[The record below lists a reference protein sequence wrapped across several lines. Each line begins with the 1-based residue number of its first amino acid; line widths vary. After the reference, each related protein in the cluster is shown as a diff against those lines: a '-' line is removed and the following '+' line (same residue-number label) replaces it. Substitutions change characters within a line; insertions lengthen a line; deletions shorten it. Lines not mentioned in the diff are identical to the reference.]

1 MSARSRLTAFD
12 IALYGGVTFAWGFTW
27 LAQHYQVGMVAPEVS
42 VLWRF
47 VIAAPCMLAIAAI
60 RGEQF
65 RFPLRDHL
73 WLALLGLTLFCTN
86 FVLFYYAAQW
96 VTSGL
101 LSVVFALASI
111 INIVLG
117 ALLLGTPIDR
127 RTVIGAFLGVG
138 GLAAMFYP
146 QLASTDLNSQMLD
159 RNSAERRRDLFVLL
173 RQHDLGAA
181 AAPPPADF
189 RNHRHWNDLRRLL
202 PRLVRGL
209 ARPRLHHRADGALC
223 DQPALPRADRL
234 GAGFHLLP
242 DIARPDRRGSRRL
255 CDRDVSGCRA
265 CRLDRVRRL
274 SLDHARGLGVV
285 AVLAGIVLALRA
297 PKKT

>member
-1 MSARSRLTAFD
+1 MTARSPLTGLD
-12 IALYGGVTFAWGFTW
+12 VALYGGVTFAWGFTW
-27 LAQHYQVGMVAPEVS
+27 LAQHYQVGVVAPEVS

-47 VIAAPCMLAIAAI
+47 VIAAPFMLAIAAI
-60 RGEQF
+60 RGEQL

-96 VTSGL
+96 ITSGL

-117 ALLLGTPIDR
+117 ALLFGTPISL
-127 RTVIGAFLGVG
+127 RTVIGAVLGVG

-146 QLASTDLNSQMLD
+146 QLASTDLNSQMLIGIALSVAGTFSFCFG
-159 RNSAERRRDLFVLL
+159 NMISARLQRRRLPIFATTGIGMIYGACFLALIAAFRGNAFIIEPAARYVISLLYLALIGSVLAFTCYL
-173 RQHDLGAA
+173 TLLG
-181 AAPPPADF
+181 
-189 RNHRHWNDLRRLL
+189 RI
-202 PRLVRGL
+202 G
-209 ARPRLHHRADGALC
+209 
-223 DQPALPRADRL
+223 ADRAAYATVMFPVVAL
-234 GAGFHLLP
+234 AVSTVFEGYRWTLP
-242 DIARPDRRGSRRL
+242 AAI
-255 CDRDVSGCRA
+255 
-265 CRLDRVRRL
+265 
-274 SLDHARGLGVV
+274 GVV

>member
-1 MSARSRLTAFD
+1 MSTRAQLSGLD

-27 LAQHYQVGMVAPEVS
+27 LAQHYQVGVVAPEVS

-47 VIAAPCMLAIAAI
+47 VIAAPFMLAIAAI
-60 RGEQF
+60 RGEQL

-96 VTSGL
+96 ITSGL

-127 RTVIGAFLGVG
+127 RTVIGALLGVG

-146 QLASTDLNSQMLD
+146 QLAGTDLNSQMLIGIALSVAGTFSFCFG
-159 RNSAERRRDLFVLL
+159 NMISARLQRRRLPIFATTGIGMIYGACFIAMFAAFSGHAFIIEPTARYVISLLYLGLIGSVLAFTCYL
-173 RQHDLGAA
+173 TLLG
-181 AAPPPADF
+181 
-189 RNHRHWNDLRRLL
+189 RI
-202 PRLVRGL
+202 G
-209 ARPRLHHRADGALC
+209 
-223 DQPALPRADRL
+223 ADRAAYATVMFPVVAL
-234 GAGFHLLP
+234 AVSTAFEGYRWTLP
-242 DIARPDRRGSRRL
+242 A
-255 CDRDVSGCRA
+255 V
-265 CRLDRVRRL
+265 
-274 SLDHARGLGVV
+274 LGVV

>member
-1 MSARSRLTAFD
+1 MTARPRLTGLD

-47 VIAAPCMLAIAAI
+47 IIAAPFMLLIAAI

-117 ALLLGTPIDR
+117 ALLFGTPISL

-146 QLASTDLNSQMLD
+146 QLAGADLNSQMLVGIALSVAGTFSFCFG
-159 RNSAERRRDLFVLL
+159 NMISAQLQRRRLPIFATTGIGMMYGACFLALLTAFRGHAFIIEPTARYVISLLYLALIGSVLAFTCYL
-173 RQHDLGAA
+173 TLLG
-181 AAPPPADF
+181 
-189 RNHRHWNDLRRLL
+189 RI
-202 PRLVRGL
+202 G
-209 ARPRLHHRADGALC
+209 
-223 DQPALPRADRL
+223 ADRAAYATVMFPVVAL
-234 GAGFHLLP
+234 A
-242 DIARPDRRGSRRL
+242 
-255 CDRDVSGCRA
+255 VSTVFEGYRWTIPA
-265 CRLDRVRRL
+265 
-274 SLDHARGLGVV
+274 ALGVV
-285 AVLAGIVLALRA
+285 AVLAGIVLALRS
-297 PKKT
+297 PKKS